1 MFEKSINKEKQQ
13 KKTGKKG
20 IQFVLEV
27 ISSNDEYRYE
37 YDFTSNINYGKIKTL
52 SALTTLPV
60 VCCRSQGNPLD
71 ECACV

>member
-37 YDFTSNINYGKIKTL
+37 YDFTSNINYGKIKHCQ
-52 SALTTLPV
+52 P
-60 VCCRSQGNPLD
+60 
-71 ECACV
+71 